1 MKKTFLAFMCIATLA
16 LVTACTG
23 SSSEQT
29 EGVKKIHLS
38 EALQNGNTV
47 CDPKGNVFTGEV
59 WSDDDA
65 TFCMSV
71 EDGTIE
77 VIKTFHENGKVAI
90 LQKMGENED
99 GDDDVFT
106 YYDEE
111 GNEIDEDDFEENYQ
125 SVRQRMEAAW
135 PEE

>member
-1 MKKTFLAFMCIATLA
+1 MCIATLA

-47 CDPKGNVFTGEV
+47 CDPEGNVFTGEV

-71 EDGTIE
+71 EDGTVE